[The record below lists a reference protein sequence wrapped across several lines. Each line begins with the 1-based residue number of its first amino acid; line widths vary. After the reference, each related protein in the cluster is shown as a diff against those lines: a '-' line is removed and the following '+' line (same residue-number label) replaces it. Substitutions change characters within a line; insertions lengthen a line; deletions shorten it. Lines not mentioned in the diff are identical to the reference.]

1 MGLFYRPAK
10 LIIMKLKQ
18 IITIL
23 LTVFYFSGYAQTNK
37 IKFVEYDLPNGLH
50 VILHEDHKTPI
61 VAVSV
66 LYHVGSKNEA
76 PNRTGFAHFFEHLLF
91 EGSEN
96 VKRGE
101 FDKYIENAGGM
112 NNANTW
118 YDRTFYYEVFPSN
131 QLKLGLWLESE
142 RMLHAKVDSVGIET
156 QRQVVK
162 EERRQRIDNQP
173 YGSVLEETMKR
184 LIVKHPYHHS
194 VIGSMAHLD
203 AAVEQDYI
211 DFYKTYYVPNNA
223 VLSIAGDINIAET
236 KKEILK
242 YFGSIPTGTR
252 PMFRPNVVEPPMTKQ
267 IVDTVYD
274 NIQLPAI
281 ILGYQLPAQG
291 TKDAYAVE
299 MLNSLLAGGNSSR
312 FNKALVDEQ
321 QKAVY
326 IGSFPMAM
334 EDMGAGIA
342 FGISNMGVALDDLL
356 AGMDAEVKKVQTD
369 LIPDREFQKLRNQ
382 MESDFVQGNEKMV
395 GIAEN
400 LANYHVYFG
409 NADLINTE
417 LNRYLDVTR
426 EDIRRVAQKY
436 YNPDHRV
443 VLYYLPKPKTP

>member
-1 MGLFYRPAK
+1 
-10 LIIMKLKQ
+10 MKLKQ
-18 IITIL
+18 ILTVL
-23 LTVFYFSGYAQTNK
+23 LTVFYFSGYAQANK
-37 IKFVEYDLPNGLH
+37 VEFVEYDLPNGLH

-66 LYHVGSKNEA
+66 LYHVGSKNEDL
-76 PNRTGFAHFFEHLLF
+76 NRTGFAHFFEHLLF

-112 NNANTW
+112 NNANTSQ
-118 YDRTFYYEVFPSN
+118 DRTFYYEVFPSN
-131 QLKLGLWLESE
+131 QLNLGLWLESE
-142 RMLHAKVDSVGIET
+142 RMFHAKVDSVGIET

-184 LIVKHPYHHS
+184 LVTKHPYHHS

-203 AAVEQDYI
+203 AAVEADYVN
-211 DFYKTYYVPNNA
+211 FYKTYYVPNNA
-223 VLSIAGDINIAET
+223 VLSIAGDLDIEATKLEVARYFGTIPKGT
-236 KKEILK
+236 KKM
-242 YFGSIPTGTR
+242 YR
-252 PMFRPNVVEPPMTKQ
+252 PDIQEPPLTEQ
-267 IVDTVYD
+267 IIDTVYD
-274 NIQLPAI
+274 NIQLPAV
-281 ILGYQLPAQG
+281 ILAYQLPAQG

-299 MLNSLLAGGNSSR
+299 MLNTLLAGGNSSR
-312 FNKALVDEQ
+312 LNKALVDEQ

-326 IGSFPMAM
+326 VGSFPMAM

-342 FGISNMGVALDDLL
+342 FGIANMGVELKDVKDA
-356 AGMDAEVKKVQTD
+356 MDVVVEKVRTD
-369 LIPDREFQKLRNQ
+369 LIPEKEFQKLRNQ
-382 MESDFVQGNEKMV
+382 MESAFVQGNERMV

-400 LANYHVYFG
+400 LANYHVYYG

-417 LNRYLDVTR
+417 LDHYLEVTR

-436 YNPDHRV
+436 YDPARRV
-443 VLYYLPKPKTP
+443 VLFYLPKPKTP

>member
-1 MGLFYRPAK
+1 MRIKHCLVVCMT
-10 LIIMKLKQ
+10 L
-18 IITIL
+18 
-23 LTVFYFSGYAQTNK
+23 FYFSAFGQDNK

-50 VILHEDHKTPI
+50 VILHENHKTPI

-66 LYHVGSKNEA
+66 LYHVGAKNEN

-101 FDKYIENAGGM
+101 FDKYIENAGGT
-112 NNANTW
+112 NNANTT
-118 YDRTFYYEVFPSN
+118 YDRTFYYEIFPSN
-131 QLKLGLWLESE
+131 QMKLGLWLESE

-162 EERRQRIDNQP
+162 EERRQRIDNRP

-184 LIVKHPYHHS
+184 IFSKHPYKSS

-203 AAVEQDYI
+203 AAEEKDYK
-211 DFYKTYYVPNNA
+211 DFYHTFYVPNNA
-223 VLSIAGDINIAET
+223 VLSIAGDINVEET
-236 KKEILK
+236 KREIAK
-242 YFGSIPTGTR
+242 YFGTIPKGKKAI
-252 PMFRPNVVEPPMTKQ
+252 FRPNVQEPALTHQ
-267 IVDTVYD
+267 IIDTIYD
-274 NIQLPAI
+274 NIQLPAV

-299 MLNSLLAGGNSSR
+299 MLNTLLAGGQSSR
-312 FNKALVDEQ
+312 LNKALVDEQ
-321 QKAVY
+321 QKAVF

-342 FGISNMGVALDDLL
+342 FGIANMGVDLKDLL
-356 AGMDAEVKKVQTD
+356 AGMDVEVAKVQKD
-369 LIPDREFQKLRNQ
+369 LIGEREFQKLKNQ
-382 MESDFVQGNEKMV
+382 IESDFVQGNEKIV
-395 GIAEN
+395 GVAEN

-409 NADLINTE
+409 DANLINTE
-417 LNRYLDVTR
+417 LAKYQAVTR
-426 EDIRRVAQKY
+426 EDIRRVANKY
-436 YNPDHRV
+436 YNADHRV